1 MTSSGDTWSPDEP
14 GDTETFEQSDEA
26 AAEAERVDPEYLE
39 ASELDPSLDPSG
51 VFDEVEAEEAGVLL
65 DDPERLATLPGG
77 GDDPDGVGGPPDRG

>member
-51 VFDEVEAEEAGVLL
+51 VFDEVEAQEAGVLL
-65 DDPERLATLPGG
+65 DDPERLAILPGG
-77 GDDPDGVGGPPDRG
+77 GDDPDGVGGLPDRG